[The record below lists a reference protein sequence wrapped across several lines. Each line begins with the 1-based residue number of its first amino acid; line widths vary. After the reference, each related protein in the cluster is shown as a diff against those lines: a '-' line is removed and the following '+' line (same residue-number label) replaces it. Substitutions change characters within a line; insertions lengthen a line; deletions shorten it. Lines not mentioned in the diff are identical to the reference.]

1 MEIHR
6 YVLHVAVLGGSLLW
20 RLGLQALLTNQPGIK
35 TVSHTATVDGIAGNP
50 DVFLIDGAVADTLLI
65 GVNAAF
71 PGTPSLIITQTH
83 NVMRLSRWLEQ
94 GALGIVD
101 RETTLADLL
110 GALRQVTTGELSLP
124 PQFAVRLVQTMARRA
139 PTETRLTEPLS
150 EREKDVL
157 TLLARGLSNKAIAQQ
172 IYVSVRTVEGHLA
185 NIYGKLGVHSRTEA
199 ALIAVR
205 NGWVSTQ

>member
-1 MEIHR
+1 METHR
-6 YVLHVAVLGGSLLW
+6 YVLHVTVLGGSLLW

-35 TVSHTATVDGIAGNP
+35 TVSHTTTVDGIAGNP
-50 DVFLIDGAVADTLLI
+50 DVFLIDGSVADVSLV
-65 GVNAAF
+65 GVSATF
-71 PGTPSLIITQTH
+71 PGTPAIIISQTQDLP
-83 NVMRLSRWLEQ
+83 RLSHWLEQ

-101 RETTLADLL
+101 RDTSLADLL

-124 PQFAVRLVQTMARRA
+124 PKLAVRLVQTMASRS
-139 PTETRLTEPLS
+139 PVETPLTEPLS
-150 EREKDVL
+150 TREKDVL
-157 TLLARGLSNKAIAQQ
+157 TLLAQGLSNKAIAQQ

-205 NGWVSTQ
+205 NGWVSAK